1 MKTAVIALGSNLGD
15 CVCNLRR
22 ACAYLSGAGRITA
35 KSGVYK
41 TPPAFYENQPDF
53 FNAAV
58 CLETSLPPEA
68 LLAECKRI
76 EGCLGRTPS
85 FRNAPRPADLDILFY
100 GDEKISTDALQVPH
114 RGWRERAFV
123 ITPLLDLLEFGAL
136 AGAEFASVRARLCGK
151 IREFDKYCDL

>member
-22 ACAYLSGAGRITA
+22 ACAHLDGIGRITA

-41 TPPAFYENQPDF
+41 TPPAFYEDQPDF

-58 CLETSLPPEA
+58 CLETSLPPES

-85 FRNAPRPADLDILFY
+85 FRNAPRPADLDIIFY
-100 GDEKISTDALQVPH
+100 GAEEISTDILQVPH
-114 RGWRERAFV
+114 RGWAERAFV
-123 ITPLLDLLEFGAL
+123 ITPLLDLLECGAL
-136 AGAEFASVRARLCGK
+136 AGEEFAKVRALLGGK
-151 IREFDKYCDL
+151 MRTFDKYCDL